1 MSRTPLRTDDFD
13 YQLPAEL
20 IAQTPLEPRDASRLL
35 VLPRNGPIEHRT
47 FGDLPSYLR
56 PGDVLVANESRVLP
70 ARLQGRKP
78 TGGRVEVLLLRR
90 RDEHTWEALIG
101 GRGVRPGSSVTIVDQ
116 NGAPALKAEVLE
128 QLPHGGRLLRFDVA
142 VDSRLA
148 ELGSMPLP
156 PYITAPLADQERYQT
171 VYSRTQGSAAAP
183 TAGLHFTPAL
193 LDRLRSMGVEWHNV
207 VLHVGLDTFRPV
219 QVDDPEQHVMHSEWI
234 ELPHRHGGSDQPCP
248 ERRSTR
254 DRRRHDHGARA
265 RNRRPAGGAARR
277 RSASSR
283 LPATHRFLSFPPY
296 RFRVVDGLITNFHL
310 PRSTLLMLVS
320 ALAGRERVLDAYR
333 EAVRERYRFFSF
345 GDAMLIL

>member
-101 GRGVRPGSSVTIVDQ
+101 GRGVRPGSSVTIVDT

-171 VYSRTQGSAAAP
+171 VYSRAQGSAAAP
-183 TAGLHFTPAL
+183 TAGLHFTPGL
-193 LDRLRSMGVEWHNV
+193 LDRLRSLGVEWHNV

-219 QVDDPEQHVMHSEWI
+219 QVDDPEQHIMHSEWI
-234 ELPHRHGGSDQPCP
+234 ELPPATAEAINRA
-248 ERRSTR
+248 RSE
-254 DRRRHDHGARA
+254 DRRVIAVGTTTVRVLET
-265 RNRRPAGGAARR
+265 AG
-277 RSASSR
+277 R
-283 LPATHRFLSFPPY
+283 LAEQRGDDRLERFTGDTSIFIYPPY